1 MPFHQFRDM
10 RRCYGFEEVAI
21 VPGDVTVNP
30 EQTSIDFN
38 LGNLAFPVPILA
50 AAMDAVVDP
59 KFAVAF
65 SKLGGLAVLNLEGVQ
80 ARYEKPDEI
89 LAEIAQAPVN
99 QATPLLQK
107 MYSQPIKEQLV
118 GDRIREIKKKG
129 GVCAVSI
136 TPANAKKYAS
146 LIVEAGA
153 DVLVVQST
161 VTTARHQSKSL
172 KGLVFSELC
181 QSVPLPVVVGNA
193 VSYSAALD
201 LMRTGIAGLL
211 VGIGP
216 GATCTTR
223 QVLGIGVPQVT
234 ATMDC
239 AAARDDYYKESGK
252 YVAVITDGGIHAGSD
267 MCKAFVAGADAV
279 MLGAILAQADEAPGH
294 GYHWGMASP
303 HPALPR
309 GRRIKVD
316 TRAPLEQIL
325 FGPTTV
331 SDGTQN
337 LVGALRT
344 AMGVCGAAT
353 IAQMHDVEM
362 VIAPAIRTEGKSWQF
377 QQACSQ

>member
-1 MPFHQFRDM
+1 
-10 RRCYGFEEVAI
+10 
-21 VPGDVTVNP
+21 
-30 EQTSIDFN
+30 
-38 LGNLAFPVPILA
+38 
-50 AAMDAVVDP
+50 MDAVVDP

-107 MYSQPIKEQLV
+107 MYSQPIKEKLV

-129 GVCAVSI
+129 GICAVSI
-136 TPANAKKYAS
+136 TPANAKKFAS
-146 LIVEAGA
+146 LVVEAGA

>member
-1 MPFHQFRDM
+1 MPFHQFKDM

-38 LGNLAFPVPILA
+38 LGNLTFPVPILA

-59 KFAVAF
+59 KFAAAF

-89 LAEIAQAPVN
+89 LAEIAQATVN

-107 MYSQPIKEQLV
+107 TYSQPIKEKLV

-267 MCKAFVAGADAV
+267 LCKAFVAGADAV

-344 AMGVCGAAT
+344 AMGVCGAST

-362 VIAPAIRTEGKSWQF
+362 VVAPAIRTEGKSWQF

>member
-1 MPFHQFRDM
+1 MPFHQFKDM

-30 EQTSIDFN
+30 EQTSIDFS
-38 LGNLAFPVPILA
+38 LGNLTFPVPILA

-59 KFAVAF
+59 RFAAAF

-107 MYSQPIKEQLV
+107 MYSQPIKEKLV

-267 MCKAFVAGADAV
+267 LCKAFVAGADAV

-344 AMGVCGAAT
+344 AMGVCGAST

-362 VIAPAIRTEGKSWQF
+362 VVAPAIRTEGKSWQF

>member
-1 MPFHQFRDM
+1 MPFHQFKDM

-38 LGNLAFPVPILA
+38 LGNLTFPVPILA

-59 KFAVAF
+59 KFAAAF

-80 ARYEKPDEI
+80 ARYDKPDEI

-107 MYSQPIKEQLV
+107 TYSQPIKEKLV

-267 MCKAFVAGADAV
+267 LCKAFVAGADAV

-344 AMGVCGAAT
+344 AMGVCGAST

-362 VIAPAIRTEGKSWQF
+362 VVAPAIRTEGKSWQF

>member
-1 MPFHQFRDM
+1 M

-38 LGNLAFPVPILA
+38 LGNLTFPVPILA

-107 MYSQPIKEQLV
+107 MYSQPIKEKLV

-129 GVCAVSI
+129 GICAVSI
-136 TPANAKKYAS
+136 TPANAKKFAS

-252 YVAVITDGGIHAGSD
+252 YVAVITDGGIHAGGD
-267 MCKAFVAGADAV
+267 LCKSFVAGADAV

-316 TRAPLEQIL
+316 TRAPLQQIL